1 MPWNIGLEGKDFT
14 ILNKNSS
21 SVLLPQY
28 NDNFQN
34 YFVIKED
41 GRVGINNVNPLA
53 ILDIKGDNIV
63 NGKITTS
70 NIIGLPI
77 NSTSNILKINYS
89 DDTTINNNLEIY
101 GNSFFKGNITIKS
114 NNNTTSFLNVN
125 GLLNAIELKGI
136 GSNITNITANN
147 INAGILNINYGGT
160 GVSNIDISEILYGG
174 INKISQKDSFKYIE
188 ESDTLEVL
196 NIKSNGKDITNINAN
211 NINTGLLRCRN
222 GGTGKTAYNIEGG
235 LLIGNIRA
243 PDNIEAI
250 DQTTKLTW
258 DDRNSSLLVNGNL
271 KISGQN
277 FIFINDKPLNYS
289 DIGDYKIA
297 TSSIAGIIKYD
308 PGFFKLNANNQLQL
322 AQIGSS
328 KWGENENSTIIYY
341 PKTTNVTNETVG
353 IGFIPSDSDKIYR
366 LGVKGDINIISNG
379 TTSPAYRINGIN
391 IDEQNSN
398 FLSSKI
404 DNIKLDN
411 IITPYGGVSK
421 RCFQLVEL
429 ANNITAYRIEGNN
442 SRFIFDN
449 IVEFVTGLE
458 IKAGGTFTF
467 NEPMTLTSLKLTSL
481 TGTLNLPVLH
491 VNQQD
496 NTGIKSTIAYFEHR
510 GVPRMLLEKS
520 GNLGI
525 GNFHTDKF
533 PTEKLHVEGNALI
546 EGTAYIIGGVESSY
560 SDERLK
566 IFTSNITDSLKIINN
581 LNGYY
586 YEPNEK
592 ALEYGFKK
600 EKLIGLNAQEV
611 NKFIPEIIKI
621 APFDRIKNSEGDNI
635 SKSGENYLTIC
646 YERMS
651 AVFVEAIKE
660 LTKEI
665 KELKNENI
673 IMKNEIELL
682 KSSIG

>member
-1 MPWNIGLEGKDFT
+1 MPWNIGLDGKDFA
-14 ILNKNSS
+14 ILNKQSS
-21 SVLLPQY
+21 LIQSPQY
-28 NDNFQN
+28 NENFLN
-34 YFVIKED
+34 YFIIKED
-41 GRVGINNVNPLA
+41 GRIGINNINPIA
-53 ILDIKGDNIV
+53 ILDIKGDTIA
-63 NGKITTS
+63 NGKLTTS

-77 NSTSNILKINYS
+77 NSTSNVLKLNYS
-89 DDTTINNNLEIY
+89 DDSTVNNNLEIY
-101 GNSFFKGNITIKS
+101 GNSFFKGNITINS
-114 NNNTTSFLNVN
+114 NNNTRSFLNIN

-147 INAGILNINYGGT
+147 INAGILNTNNGGT
-160 GVSNIDISEILYGG
+160 GISNIDINEILYGG
-174 INKISQKDSFKYIE
+174 INKISQKDTFKFIE
-188 ESDTLEVL
+188 ESDTLEVV

-243 PDNIEAI
+243 PDNIESI
-250 DQTTKLTW
+250 DQTTNLKW
-258 DDRNSSLLVNGNL
+258 DDRNLNLLINGNL

-289 DIGDYKIA
+289 DIGTYQIA
-297 TSSIAGIIKYD
+297 TSNIAGIIKYD
-308 PGFFKLNANNQLQL
+308 PDFFKLNANNQLQL

-328 KWGENENSTIIYY
+328 KWGENEDGKIIYY
-341 PKTTNVTNETVG
+341 PKTTTVTNETVG
-353 IGFIPSDSDKIYR
+353 IGFIPNDSDKIYR

-379 TTSPAYRINGIN
+379 ATEPAYRINGIN
-391 IDEQNSN
+391 IDERNSN
-398 FLSSKI
+398 FLSNKI
-404 DNIKLDN
+404 DNIILDN
-411 IITPYGGVSK
+411 INIQYGGVTK

-429 ANNITAYRIEGNN
+429 ANNVTAYRIDGNN
-442 SRFIFDN
+442 SKFIFDN
-449 IVEFVTGLE
+449 NVEFVAGLE
-458 IKAGGTFTF
+458 IKEGGTFTF
-467 NEPMTLTSLKLTSL
+467 NEPMTLKSLKLTSL
-481 TGTLNLPVLH
+481 TGTVDLPVLH

-496 NTGIKSTIAYFEHR
+496 NTGLKSTIAYFEYR
-510 GVPRMLLEKS
+510 GLPRMLLDKS

-525 GNFHTDKF
+525 GNFHSDNL
-533 PTEKLHVEGNALI
+533 PREKLDVVGN
-546 EGTAYIIGGVESSY
+546 IIASGSITHSY

-566 IFTSNITDSLKIINN
+566 NFTSNITDSLKIINN

-600 EKLIGLNAQEV
+600 EKLIGLSAQEV

-621 APFDRIKNSEGDNI
+621 APFDTMKNSEGDNI

-673 IMKNEIELL
+673 IIKKELELL
-682 KSSIG
+682 KSCKSSI

>member
-14 ILNKNSS
+14 ILNKKSS

-41 GRVGINNVNPLA
+41 GRVGINNVNPFA
-53 ILDIKGDNIV
+53 ILDIKGDTIV

-70 NIIGLPI
+70 NIVGLPI

-114 NNNTTSFLNVN
+114 SDNTTSFLNIN

-147 INAGILNINYGGT
+147 INAGILNTNYGGT
-160 GVSNIDISEILYGG
+160 GVSNIDIYEILYGG
-174 INKISQKDSFKYIE
+174 INKISQKDSFKFIE

-250 DQTTKLTW
+250 DQTTKLKW
-258 DDRNSSLLVNGNL
+258 DDRNPSLLVNGNL

-289 DIGDYKIA
+289 DIGEYKIA
-297 TSSIAGIIKYD
+297 TSNIAGIIKYD
-308 PGFFKLNANNQLQL
+308 PDFFKLNTNNQLQL

-379 TTSPAYRINGIN
+379 TTTPAYRINGIN

-398 FLSSKI
+398 FLSRKI
-404 DNIKLDN
+404 DNITLDN
-411 IITPYGGVSK
+411 IITQYGGVNK

-429 ANNITAYRIEGNN
+429 ANNVTAYRIEGNN

-449 IVEFVTGLE
+449 TVEFVTGLE

-496 NTGIKSTIAYFEHR
+496 NTGLKSSIAYFEHR

-525 GNFHTDKF
+525 GNFHTDRF
-533 PTEKLHVEGNALI
+533 PTEKLHVEGNIIAT
-546 EGTAYIIGGVESSY
+546 GTIVQSF

-611 NKFIPEIIKI
+611 NKYIPEIIKI
-621 APFDRIKNSEGDNI
+621 APFDRIKNSEGKNI

-660 LTKEI
+660 LTNEI

-673 IMKNEIELL
+673 IIKKELELL

>member
-1 MPWNIGLEGKDFT
+1 MPWSIGLEGKDLS

-21 SVLLPQY
+21 SIISQQY
-28 NDNFQN
+28 NDKFQN
-34 YFVIKED
+34 YFIIKEN
-41 GRVGINNVNPLA
+41 GQIGINNINPFA
-53 ILDIKGDNIV
+53 ILDINGDTII

-70 NIIGLPI
+70 NIIGFPI
-77 NSTSNILKINYS
+77 NSTSNILKINYNE
-89 DDTTINNNLEIY
+89 DTNVNNNLEIY
-101 GNSFFKGNITIKS
+101 GNSFFKGNITIN
-114 NNNTTSFLNVN
+114 NNNTKSILNIN
-125 GLLNAIELKGI
+125 GLLDAIELKGI
-136 GSNITNITANN
+136 GSNITNINANN
-147 INAGILNINYGGT
+147 ISSGILNTNYGGT
-160 GVSNIDISEILYGG
+160 GINNIKNNEILYGG
-174 INKISQKDSFKYIE
+174 INKISQQDSFKYIQDT
-188 ESDTLEVL
+188 DTLEVL
-196 NIKSNGKDITNINAN
+196 NIKCNGKDITNINAN

-222 GGTGKTAYNIEGG
+222 GGTGKTTYNIEGG
-235 LLIGNIRA
+235 LLIGNIRD

-250 DQTTKLTW
+250 DQTTKLKW
-258 DDRNSSLLVNGNL
+258 DDRNSSLLINGNL
-271 KISGQN
+271 KISSNN
-277 FIFINDKPLNYS
+277 FIFINNKPLNYT
-289 DIGDYKIA
+289 DIGEYKNA
-297 TSSIAGIIKYD
+297 TPNIAGIIKYD
-308 PGFFKLNANNQLQL
+308 PDYFKLNTNNQLQL

-341 PKTTNVTNETVG
+341 PKTANITNETLG
-353 IGFIPSDSDKIYR
+353 IGFIPNEADKIYR
-366 LGVKGDINIISNG
+366 MGVKGDINIISNG

-398 FLSSKI
+398 FLSTKI

-411 IITPYGGVSK
+411 IITPYGGINK
-421 RCFQLVEL
+421 RCFQLVTF
-429 ANNITAYRIEGNN
+429 ANDVTAYRIEGDN

-449 IVEFVTGLE
+449 IVEFVSGLE
-458 IKAGGTFTF
+458 IKSGGTFTF

-496 NTGIKSTIAYFEHR
+496 NTGLKSSIAYFEHR

-525 GNFHTDKF
+525 GNFHTNKF
-533 PTEKLHVEGNALI
+533 PTEKLHVEGNALV
-546 EGTAYIIGGVESSY
+546 EGTAYIFGGVESSY

-621 APFDRIKNSEGDNI
+621 APFDRIKNSEGKNI

-665 KELKNENI
+665 TELKNENI
-673 IMKNEIELL
+673 IIKNEIELL